1 MIPVSFT
8 SLKIATFKL
17 TSLAHH
23 GLLRLLSYV
32 LQTLSADQAFA
43 QCLNQTIRL
52 NVPAKWA
59 VAGTAAD
66 FLIVVSLRLCEKRSK
81 SR

>member
-1 MIPVSFT
+1 VQ
-8 SLKIATFKL
+8 KL
-17 TSLAHH
+17 IVLAHH

-43 QCLNQTIRL
+43 LCLNQSIRL

-66 FLIVVSLRLCEKRSK
+66 FLIVVSHPNLLRFMRRRAENSVS
-81 SR
+81 SRDKD